1 MRFPSLFAWLVLL
14 LSCSS
19 EVYAPFYFAGKDS
32 RLRITD
38 PRAKVVLRKPIQ
50 NFQGTL
56 ETSDAISTSLVG
68 EPIIFSSGIVERNG
82 ASASWTGQYDPSNN
96 GVITLQGS
104 SQMRAQP
111 GMVFNGMHVSGAG
124 NLIEGTPKFSEP
136 IQLADGQAELHL
148 SIQNKLTHDVHLNG
162 GRLVLQDTLSIGDD
176 VSLIGNGVID
186 INSHTLN
193 FPGKRSVWSGDL
205 YFQSATDVTLNA
217 VTVLT
222 SAWYFGPNNSTAVLQ
237 GNGNLLDVSGGGQ
250 IHVQNG
256 VGLGVTD
263 IVIKGLGDTQ
273 GGFVMWDSNSTL
285 SLSNAVLHF
294 TSNYSFTQGNLYFY
308 GANSML
314 VTGTNVVT
322 IGNAVATI
330 DTTTLEYDTLAFPDM
345 HPIVPSV
352 PDGVHLIALNG
363 GRLICRPVG
372 VSYGASLYMDIP
384 FYQQPA
390 TMSIDGT
397 NYILNFRGNNAAGN
411 MTWDGGGYSM
421 QFSRGSA
428 QAGSLVVAANQVVT
442 LQNIVLKDFSSSA
455 VSLGSGASLVFGNG
469 VTIELGANE
478 SLNMTWSF
486 TGQTTPSII
495 HGNGKCLALDALGGG
510 NNVAIS
516 VGAGEGAGSPVTLN
530 IEDVHL
536 TGLKGGVALDT
547 LVSTANTYST
557 NSAYLASTNVLRCV
571 DYTGVINL
579 RNVDLNLAG
588 NYTLSAGSINI
599 YNDVVL
605 RGKGYQFA
613 FSSNGTL
620 AIKSGATFLI
630 DRNVTFSYDSSGLGD
645 LGGDGVSGASKTQL
659 TMADQTSRLFLNG
672 CTFYGT
678 QTSPTL
684 QTGVL
689 VVSDH
694 VTLQSEGAV
703 DAESIVLSDAGG
715 LRIEVLAGA
724 ILDVYGA
731 LAYQ

>member
-96 GVITLQGS
+96 GVIMLQGS

-136 IQLADGQAELHL
+136 IQLADGHAELHL

-162 GRLVLQDTLSIGDD
+162 GKLVLQDTLSIGDD

-222 SAWYFGPNNSTAVLQ
+222 SAWYFGPDNSTAVLQ

-330 DTTTLEYDTLAFPDM
+330 DTTTLEYDTLSFPDLR
-345 HPIVPSV
+345 PIVPSV

-363 GRLICRPVG
+363 GRLVCRPVG
-372 VSYGASLYMDIP
+372 VSYGSQLYIDNP
-384 FYQQPA
+384 YYQQGQ
-390 TMSIDGT
+390 MECFGS
-397 NYILNFRGNNAAGN
+397 NRILHFRGSNASS
-411 MTWDGGGYSM
+411 MTWDGGGNEVCLPYPGLSGTTIEVDA
-421 QFSRGSA
+421 FKT
-428 QAGSLVVAANQVVT
+428 VT
-442 LQNIVLKDFSSSA
+442 LQNVVLKNFSSSA
-455 VSLGSGASLVFGNG
+455 VWLHSGATLVFGDG
-469 VTIELGANE
+469 VVIELGANE

-486 TGQTTPSII
+486 TGQTIPSTI
-495 HGNGKCLALDALGGG
+495 HGNGKCLMLENLWVG
-510 NNVAIS
+510 NKVGIS
-516 VGAGEGAGSPVTLN
+516 VGAGQGGSPVTLN
-530 IEDVHL
+530 IEDVHI

-547 LVSTANTYST
+547 LVSGAYTYST
-557 NSAYLASTNVLRCV
+557 AGAYVNSDNLIRCV

-588 NYTLSAGSINI
+588 NYTLSAGNINI
-599 YNDVVL
+599 YNDVAL

-613 FSSNGTL
+613 FSSNGTF

-694 VTLQSEGAV
+694 VTIQSEGAV